1 MGYGNIGIE
10 KIYWSITEVS
20 ELTGVAPHMLRAWET
35 AFPMLKPKKN
45 RAGNRAYRKRDIE
58 CIEQIRQLVLVEKF
72 TYEGA
77 RRKMLA
83 ARVVEHSS
91 KTAEIERVSDEA
103 TIARH
108 SDVPFPAATGEPTR
122 KPDPEVLKG
131 LRAELQRTLAM
142 LKG

>member
-20 ELTGVAPHMLRAWET
+20 ELTGVAPHMLRAWES

-58 CIEQIRQLVLVEKF
+58 CIEQIRQLVVEEKF

-77 RRKMLA
+77 RRKMHD
-83 ARVVEHSS
+83 ARMSDKIAIPVVA
-91 KTAEIERVSDEA
+91 TASLDNAVTPIQTDAV
-103 TIARH
+103 
-108 SDVPFPAATGEPTR
+108 R

-131 LRAELQRTLAM
+131 LRAELLRTLAM
-142 LKG
+142 LKS

>member
-20 ELTGVAPHMLRAWET
+20 ELTGVAPHMLRAWEA

-77 RRKMLA
+77 RRKMQA
-83 ARVVEHSS
+83 TRVGENNPKPVVEERSS
-91 KTAEIERVSDEA
+91 GEA
-103 TIARH
+103 TVARH
-108 SDVPFPAATGEPTR
+108 SDAPFPASTGEPR
-122 KPDPEVLKG
+122 KPNPEVLKG

>member
-20 ELTGVAPHMLRAWET
+20 ELTGVAPHMLRTWEA

-77 RRKMLA
+77 RRKMYD
-83 ARVVEHSS
+83 ARTGEKNASPVATQRSS
-91 KTAEIERVSDEA
+91 SEMISPRQADSTL
-103 TIARH
+103 
-108 SDVPFPAATGEPTR
+108 PASTGEPR
-122 KPDPEVLKG
+122 KPNPEVLKG
-131 LRAELQRTLAM
+131 LRAELLRTLAM
-142 LKG
+142 LKS

>member
-20 ELTGVAPHMLRAWET
+20 ELTGVAPHMLRAWES

-77 RRKMLA
+77 RRKILD
-83 ARVVEHSS
+83 ARLGDKIANPVVT
-91 KTAEIERVSDEA
+91 TASLDDTITPRQTVS
-103 TIARH
+103 
-108 SDVPFPAATGEPTR
+108 VR

-131 LRAELQRTLAM
+131 LRAELLRTLAM
-142 LKG
+142 LKS

>member
-20 ELTGVAPHMLRAWET
+20 ELTGVAPHMLRAWES

-77 RRKMLA
+77 RRKMLD
-83 ARVVEHSS
+83 ARLGDKIANPVVT
-91 KTAEIERVSDEA
+91 TASLDD
-103 TIARH
+103 TITPRQTD
-108 SDVPFPAATGEPTR
+108 SVR

-131 LRAELQRTLAM
+131 LRAELLRTLAM
-142 LKG
+142 LKS